1 MKLLTSVL
9 FAASTNATMTAS
21 EASLDDIKRYE
32 PITKITVISI
42 WIILNFISATL
53 VQQQH
58 PMPCS
63 METLLSVAFLTL
75 TATLRTIIISS
86 ITSSLILQKK

>member
-53 VQQQH
+53 VQKQH
-58 PMPCS
+58 LMPCS
-63 METLLSVAFLTL
+63 MEAISSVVFLTR
-75 TATLRTIIISS
+75 TATLIIMIVISS
-86 ITSSLILQKK
+86 IILILLKKK